1 MTAIALPRPP
11 SRIVRPAIIV
21 GGLTGIVGLRW
32 AATVSAVGD
41 ALTIG
46 LAFGVCLLAVAI
58 VGGWRAVREPFSS
71 VEIGAA
77 GGGVLVLLAVVTRS
91 GELASLAPAA
101 GFAPWAAVTVL
112 VASAEELVLR
122 GALFDELDRSV
133 GAIAAVLVT
142 SVVFAIMHVPLYGW
156 HVVPLD
162 LGVGLWLGGLRLG
175 TGGVAAP
182 VTAHVIADLATWWL

>member
-1 MTAIALPRPP
+1 MTAIALLRPP
-11 SRIVRPAIIV
+11 SRILGPAIIV

-32 AATVSAVGD
+32 AATVSALGD

-58 VGGWRAVREPFSS
+58 IGGWRPVVEPVSS
-71 VEIGAA
+71 VGIGAA
-77 GGGVLVLLAVVTRS
+77 GGAVLVLFAVLTRS
-91 GELASLAPAA
+91 GELPSLAPAA
-101 GFAPWAAVTVL
+101 AFAPWASVTVL
-112 VASAEELVLR
+112 VATAEELVLR
-122 GALFDELDRSV
+122 GALFDKLDQNV

-142 SVVFAIMHVPLYGW
+142 SVAFAIMHVPLYGW

-162 LGVGLWLGGLRLG
+162 LGVGLWLGGLRLA

-182 VTAHVIADLATWWL
+182 VTAHVMADLATWWL